1 MALDIET
8 TIDFPEIIQQ
18 APMYPDRK
26 ADVKDW
32 KVLKV
37 CSEGLAV
44 DSEGKE
50 YDLTSLDK
58 ISELAL
64 GKVCVF
70 SEEQNNFN
78 KIIKYLG
85 EDAILEIAKN
95 RKIKKNGLTV
105 SVQDNVGREFSFRQG
120 NRFGWIRNIPDI
132 FEDNIDIQTM
142 KFQYEEILT
151 GLRNNGFA
159 INSLSSAPKMAQSF
173 FHSNLR
179 GFIPSMDELDRKH
192 WERASYA
199 TKGGRMESC
208 FPAGTNILL
217 RKEVSRNGSNQ
228 FAKTPGRIIKSLG
241 TYTEHIDDVKVGD
254 EVLSYNV
261 VTGKKEFKKV
271 LQTIQTR
278 GDCLVSI
285 DFSNGNRLECTK
297 NHPIAVVD
305 EGKIKWI
312 LAKDVVYGMECIQK
326 KYTGLAI
333 RLVNLDKSGYYKKLH
348 SDTMKE
354 IWSDEGSK
362 YNSLDY
368 TKLRKDI
375 FAPYKEKAKE
385 GTRKYREEH
394 REELSASLSAAS
406 IKKWEDPDYIGHTA
420 EHKRKLSKAIR
431 RARQR
436 EKETDMEGFVS
447 RCVSNFGGHG
457 KHPNNFENAVIQVL
471 DSNFPNQWNFVGDFS
486 CPIVC
491 NKRVRFPDFK
501 HCHYNKIIEVFGEK
515 HKVKDYGS
523 VANYKR
529 ITSRFYHKA
538 GYEVMYISYDDFRHK
553 HIETINRVKQFM
565 FNPGTEIVKA
575 VEVKIKTVN
584 VDVYN
589 LEVEDNNNYFAEGI
603 LVHNCKIGEFKNVYD
618 YDMVS
623 AYGSLLKDLPCI
635 SPYYMKWFSSKQYH
649 PEADMAFCLC
659 EINMPLLSDG
669 FAPFRMDV
677 GNVFF
682 PYGKFGTW
690 LAKPEIDA
698 LLSLG
703 IEIKIREGSFGKII
717 KDFRPFEKITDDLWK
732 LRNYPSCYRVAKGML
747 SKGWGKF
754 LSEYG
759 GGKVSSLW
767 NPIYA
772 AHITSMARARLLEL
786 TRLVGDSLVVFSIDG
801 FSSKKPLPENLLSD
815 ELGGMKLHYTGNMIS
830 YTDFFRDIGQKKSWE
845 ITDDGVY
852 FEGSGYVSIFGMKV
866 FRYEDICKPI
876 QVSRCIPFGSTKRGG
891 QDLKLK
897 DILNNEIKL
906 SPPSVRE
913 VKDLYEKTLE
923 RDLLASNPFL
933 LNL

>member
-1 MALDIET
+1 MLDIET

-18 APMYPDRK
+18 SPMYPDRK

-50 YDLTSLDK
+50 YDLTSLEK

-70 SEEQNNFN
+70 SEDQNNFN

-85 EDAILEIAKN
+85 EDIILEIASN
-95 RKIKKNGLTV
+95 RKAKKNGLTV

-120 NRFGWIRNIPDI
+120 NKFGWFRNIPDI
-132 FEDNIDIQTM
+132 FEDDIDIKTM
-142 KFQYEEILT
+142 HLQYEEILT

-179 GFIPSMDELDRKH
+179 GFIPSMEELDRKH

-199 TKGGRMESC
+199 TKGGRME
-208 FPAGTNILL
+208 AG
-217 RKEVSRNGSNQ
+217 
-228 FAKTPGRIIKSLG
+228 
-241 TYTEHIDDVKVGD
+241 
-254 EVLSYNV
+254 
-261 VTGKKEFKKV
+261 
-271 LQTIQTR
+271 
-278 GDCLVSI
+278 
-285 DFSNGNRLECTK
+285 
-297 NHPIAVVD
+297 
-305 EGKIKWI
+305 
-312 LAKDVVYGMECIQK
+312 
-326 KYTGLAI
+326 
-333 RLVNLDKSGYYKKLH
+333 
-348 SDTMKE
+348 
-354 IWSDEGSK
+354 
-362 YNSLDY
+362 
-368 TKLRKDI
+368 
-375 FAPYKEKAKE
+375 
-385 GTRKYREEH
+385 
-394 REELSASLSAAS
+394 
-406 IKKWEDPDYIGHTA
+406 
-420 EHKRKLSKAIR
+420 
-431 RARQR
+431 
-436 EKETDMEGFVS
+436 
-447 RCVSNFGGHG
+447 
-457 KHPNNFENAVIQVL
+457 
-471 DSNFPNQWNFVGDFS
+471 
-486 CPIVC
+486 
-491 NKRVRFPDFK
+491 
-501 HCHYNKIIEVFGEK
+501 
-515 HKVKDYGS
+515 
-523 VANYKR
+523 
-529 ITSRFYHKA
+529 
-538 GYEVMYISYDDFRHK
+538 
-553 HIETINRVKQFM
+553 
-565 FNPGTEIVKA
+565 
-575 VEVKIKTVN
+575 
-584 VDVYN
+584 
-589 LEVEDNNNYFAEGI
+589 
-603 LVHNCKIGEFKNVYD
+603 KIGEFKNVYD

-669 FAPFRMDV
+669 FAPFRMDI